1 MILDFR
7 GPNWFFGADIV
18 IQILGLIISL
28 VIAYYGYKLY
38 KITSRKI
45 DLYFSIA
52 FALLSLDLITY
63 IIAVPTVFL
72 YYAYYYPA
80 VQPGVLLTFAQ
91 ILNFVYMFTTSLAF
105 IFLIMVY
112 SGIERKNVIALI
124 ASLIFA
130 LTAYSYITRSYF
142 GFNLINA
149 LLLAFIVFH
158 VYNNFL
164 AKKSKSA
171 FLVMVSFML
180 LTISYL
186 ILAYVFYFSSNLAYL
201 FSHILQFLGYASLL
215 IMLIR
220 VKYGRKKK

>member
-124 ASLIFA
+124 ALLIFA
-130 LTAYSYITRSYF
+130 LTAYSYITRSY
-142 GFNLINA
+142 
-149 LLLAFIVFH
+149 
-158 VYNNFL
+158 
-164 AKKSKSA
+164 
-171 FLVMVSFML
+171 
-180 LTISYL
+180 L
-186 ILAYVFYFSSNLAYL
+186 ILAYGFYFSSNLAYL

-215 IMLIR
+215 IMLVR